1 MSLLNSKL
9 KLLTNNRSSHP
20 VVFCKKGV
28 LKNFTKFIG
37 KQLCQSL
44 FLSKVASLRSATL
57 LKKSF
62 WHKCFPVNFVKFLIT
77 PISLNKYSKG
87 YSCRQKNVKSDEKAT
102 LSASLKI

>member
-87 YSCRQKNVKSDEKAT
+87 YSCWQKNVKSDEKAT